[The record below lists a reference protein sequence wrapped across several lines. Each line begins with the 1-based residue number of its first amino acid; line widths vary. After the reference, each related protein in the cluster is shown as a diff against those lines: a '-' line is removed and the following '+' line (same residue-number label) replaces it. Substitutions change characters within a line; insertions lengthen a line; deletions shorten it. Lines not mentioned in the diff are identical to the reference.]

1 MISAMF
7 RVSALLGLVGMG
19 LGIAMGIRQDFAL
32 APAHAHLNLLGFVA
46 LFLSALYYRA
56 VPEAG
61 ASSLAKVQGLM
72 AMAGAILFPVGIACV
87 SLGDHQ
93 RFMPVVVVGS
103 LIVFIGMALFAFIVI
118 RTSGIPQPP
127 AASNKS

>member
-7 RVSALLGLVGMG
+7 RLSVLLGLVGMG

-46 LFLSALYYRA
+46 LFLAALYYRA

-61 ASSLAKVQGLM
+61 ASRLAKVQGVS
-72 AMAGAILFPVGIACV
+72 AMVGAVLFPAGIAGATISDFRLFFPIALVGA
-87 SLGDHQ
+87 LT
-93 RFMPVVVVGS
+93 
-103 LIVFIGMALFAFIVI
+103 VFTAMALFAIVVF
-118 RTSGIPQPP
+118 RTSGLEKATQG
-127 AASNKS
+127 